1 MNIKKNIV
9 ALTLLGATS
18 LFAADLKEV
27 STLVDKINNTKAL
40 EVKQELMAQLN
51 TTVESLNKT
60 DVVEAQDFI
69 DKNLKKVTF

>member
-9 ALTLLGATS
+9 ILTILGATS

-27 STLVDKINNTKAL
+27 SILVDKINKTKAL
-40 EVKQELMAQLN
+40 EVKQALMIKLN
-51 TTVESLNKT
+51 TAVESLNKT

-69 DKNLKKVTF
+69 DKNLQKVTF